1 MSLSCHF
8 YASMRCERTRVADG
22 ASPNCA
28 ACSAA
33 NSPWCQKP
41 LESAQTLTCSA
52 RSPPSNC
59 LRTDPD
65 IYQIRFTAPVTIR
78 CPGAARS
85 APGILQNSDVVL
97 SGF

>member
-1 MSLSCHF
+1 
-8 YASMRCERTRVADG
+8 
-22 ASPNCA
+22 
-28 ACSAA
+28 
-33 NSPWCQKP
+33 
-41 LESAQTLTCSA
+41 LTCSA